1 MTAERAAQPQVAW
14 WQRRGTVA
22 VMAVL
27 AALVTIVVHG
37 WRADLLGAI
46 VLAFA
51 GVYLAVEDFSSHR
64 LPNAVL
70 APTAIA
76 VATHL
81 TVLALTG
88 DRFSDLLRA
97 FVAAAACGAG
107 YLVLALARPTGLGM
121 GDVKLGAL
129 LGLWLGWLGWG
140 AVVLGV
146 LAGFL
151 LGGVA
156 ALALLAT
163 GRATRRSALAFGPW
177 LLLGA
182 AVASAVTVRMGDP
195 LAW

>member
-1 MTAERAAQPQVAW
+1 MPADQAALPPAIW
-14 WQRRGTVA
+14 WQRGGMV
-22 VMAVL
+22 
-27 AALVTIVVHG
+27 AALAVAASVITIVVHG
-37 WRADLLGAI
+37 WRADLLGAVI
-46 VLAFA
+46 LTVA

-64 LPNAVL
+64 LPNAIL

-76 VATHL
+76 LVSLL

-88 DRFSDLLRA
+88 DRLADLSRA
-97 FVAAAACGAG
+97 LLAAVACGVG

-121 GDVKLGAL
+121 GDVKLGGL

-156 ALALLAT
+156 ALTLLAT

-182 AVASAVTVRMGDP
+182 ALASAVTVRLGDP

>member
-1 MTAERAAQPQVAW
+1 MPADQAALPPAIW

-22 VMAVL
+22 AL
-27 AALVTIVVHG
+27 ALGASLVTMIVHG
-37 WRADLLGAI
+37 WRADLLGAV
-46 VLAFA
+46 VLTVA
-51 GVYLAVEDFSSHR
+51 GVYLAVEDFTSHR
-64 LPNAVL
+64 LPNAIL

-76 VATHL
+76 LIALL
-81 TVLALTG
+81 TVVALTG
-88 DRFSDLLRA
+88 DRLADLWRA
-97 FVAAAACGAG
+97 LLAAVACGAG

-121 GDVKLGAL
+121 GDVKLGGL
-129 LGLWLGWLGWG
+129 LGLWLGWLGWA
-140 AVVLGV
+140 AVALGV

-156 ALALLAT
+156 ALTLLAT

-182 AVASAVTVRMGDP
+182 ALASAVTVRVGDP